1 MRHTGARRHAPYGAE
16 FVIVQ
21 MTIGK
26 QPGTKQKKQIQ
37 VNYGH
42 HHQQWIGFNY
52 KRVVIE

>member
-42 HHQQWIGFNY
+42 HQQQWIGFNY

>member
-26 QPGTKQKKQIQ
+26 QPGTKQKKTNSSQLRSSSAAMD
-37 VNYGH
+37 
-42 HHQQWIGFNY
+42 WL
-52 KRVVIE
+52 